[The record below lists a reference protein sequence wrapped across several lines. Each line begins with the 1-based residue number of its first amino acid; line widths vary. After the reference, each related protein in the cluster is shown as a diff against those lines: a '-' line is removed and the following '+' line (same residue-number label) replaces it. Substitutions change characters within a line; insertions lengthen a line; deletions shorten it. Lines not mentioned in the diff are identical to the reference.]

1 MRLSE
6 KTSAK
11 RMTVGIFTDVIALLS
26 SAAVSYYGLFFDV
39 SINSSLYLVLW
50 ILTLLCVRGLK
61 KSDLSP
67 GGGRSD
73 CLLAVLFPDDAGGTA
88 CGK

>member
-11 RMTVGIFTDVIALLS
+11 RMTVGIFTAVIALLS

-61 KSDLSP
+61 KSDLP
-67 GGGRSD
+67 GGG
-73 CLLAVLFPDDAGGTA
+73 G
-88 CGK
+88 